1 MDSLIVN
8 LTGHPLFV
16 KGVTAILVMLLILA
30 LVRFA
35 QAVVSGK
42 IEDKDLRYK
51 TRKAFSLAGY
61 ALTLAAAIV
70 IFSDQLTNLAVI
82 IGALSVGIGFA
93 LRELIQGLIGWA
105 VVSFGK
111 LYKNGDRIQIGGVM
125 GDVIDIGPLTTTVIE
140 CCAWVKSDLYNGR
153 VVILSNSLILR
164 EHVFNYNAD
173 FPFLWDEIVIP
184 VRTGSDHRLAR
195 DIIETTGKTVLAE
208 IIEAEK
214 DSWSSFVRHNRADDE
229 TLEPVVTMSFDSN
242 WLEFTLRYI
251 VYPQIR
257 RSTKDKLFSG
267 ILAGFEA
274 TCGKVQVASANMQLT
289 EIPALSLHLR
299 KDGLPPG
306 FSMTPDA
313 VTHHPEKIS

>member
-1 MDSLIVN
+1 MDSLIGN
-8 LTGHPLFV
+8 LIAHPFFI
-16 KGVTAILVMLLILA
+16 KGVTAVLALLLIVS
-30 LVRFA
+30 LVRLA
-35 QAVVSGK
+35 QAVVAGN
-42 IEDKDLRYK
+42 IEDKELRYR

-61 ALTLAAAIV
+61 VLMLASAIV
-70 IFSDQLTNLAVI
+70 IFSDQMTNLAVI

-93 LRELIQGLIGWA
+93 LREVIQGLIGWA

-111 LYKNGDRIQIGGVM
+111 LYKTGDRIQIGGVM

-153 VVILSNSLILR
+153 LVILSNSLILR

-195 DIIETTGKTVLAE
+195 DIIEATGKTVLAE
-208 IIEAEK
+208 IIETEK
-214 DSWSSFVRHNRADDE
+214 DSWSSFVRHNRVDEE
-229 TLEPVVTMSFDSN
+229 TLEPVVTMSFDAN
-242 WLEFTLRYI
+242 WIEFTLRYI

-257 RSTKDKLFSG
+257 RSTKDRLFSG

-274 TCGKVQVASANMQLT
+274 TSGKVQVASANMQLT
-289 EIPALSLHLR
+289 EIPPLSLHLQ
-299 KDGLPPG
+299 KD
-306 FSMTPDA
+306 
-313 VTHHPEKIS
+313 

>member
-1 MDSLIVN
+1 MIGNLIGHSLFI
-8 LTGHPLFV
+8 
-16 KGVTAILVMLLILA
+16 KGVTAILVTFFILL
-30 LVRFA
+30 LVRLA
-35 QAVVSGK
+35 QAIISDK
-42 IEDKDLRYK
+42 IEDKNLRYK
-51 TRKAFSLAGY
+51 TRKVFSLAGY
-61 ALTLAAAIV
+61 AVTLLAAIV

-105 VVSFGK
+105 VVSFGG
-111 LYKNGDRIQIGGVM
+111 LYKTGDRIQMGGVM
-125 GDVIDIGPLTTTVIE
+125 GDVIDIGPLTTSVME

-153 VVILSNSLILR
+153 VVFLSNSLILR
-164 EHVFNYNAD
+164 EHVFNYSSE
-173 FPFLWDEIVIP
+173 FPFLWDEIVVP
-184 VRTGSDHRLAR
+184 VRMGSDHRLAR
-195 DIIETTGKTVLAE
+195 DIIEMTGKTVLAE

-214 DSWSSFVRHNRADDE
+214 DSWSNFVRHNRADEE

-242 WLEFTLRYI
+242 WIEFTLRYI

-289 EIPALSLHLR
+289 EIPALSLHLQN
-299 KDGLPPG
+299 DG
-306 FSMTPDA
+306 
-313 VTHHPEKIS
+313 VTHHPGK